1 MQLKH
6 ALRIRK
12 INGEMVNN
20 GGREYSAENRMSG
33 RKAPTEIDRSG
44 ISAGPEGEVTHY
56 QIKGDRRLTG

>member
-1 MQLKH
+1 MSDN
-6 ALRIRK
+6 LRFVGHLSYFKGR
-12 INGEMVNN
+12 
-20 GGREYSAENRMSG
+20 REYSAENLMSG